1 MAHDGYFTATA
12 QYNDFN
18 GTVAADRSDQHDI
31 HKLLEEKG
39 LVTDNEFLLSVQFYS
54 SEGFVRCIAILL
66 KDADRYETVVTA
78 LEKIPDPIPVKQVDL
93 QLTPDE
99 FLTLF
104 KRFDVVLNH
113 KGLPL
118 EGRTFIKD

>member
-1 MAHDGYFTATA
+1 MAHDGEFTATA
-12 QYNDFN
+12 QYNDFK

-54 SEGFVRCIAILL
+54 SEGFVRCVAILL

-78 LEKIPDPIPVKQVDL
+78 
-93 QLTPDE
+93 
-99 FLTLF
+99 
-104 KRFDVVLNH
+104 R
-113 KGLPL
+113 
-118 EGRTFIKD
+118 KDT